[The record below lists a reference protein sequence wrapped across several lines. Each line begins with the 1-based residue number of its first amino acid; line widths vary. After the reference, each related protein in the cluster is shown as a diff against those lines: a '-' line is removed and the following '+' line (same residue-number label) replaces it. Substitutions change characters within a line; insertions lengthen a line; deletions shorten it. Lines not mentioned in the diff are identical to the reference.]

1 MYAQVT
7 CVQHF
12 FLLLLLFSHIHT
24 YIHNWGSGGGGA
36 RKKVSVEI
44 VFLLLFFFL
53 QSVTLAVNYAILYEQ
68 KGGYESKVGIYCLS
82 VNATHTHTPVK
93 VIAQKRRGSRLVFE
107 HTVR

>member
-12 FLLLLLFSHIHT
+12 LLLLLLLFSHIHT

-36 RKKVSVEI
+36 RKNVSVEI
-44 VFLLLFFFL
+44 VFFFLIFFFL

-82 VNATHTHTPVK
+82 VNATHTHTH
-93 VIAQKRRGSRLVFE
+93 L
-107 HTVR
+107 